1 MNIGAAARPPHSGT
15 DTLTLMFATGAR
27 SVRLLAATTAMALLA
42 LTGCSD
48 GEPPAMPD
56 VVGKTLDVGLVEI
69 EDSGFSEDAEVVGGG
84 VFGVVDEANWLICDQ
99 QPSAG
104 APIESAPT
112 LTVDRECGDSSEEV
126 GDPTEVDTD
135 TAEEPAGAP
144 EPAPAEASYTGPPY
158 EVVITDE
165 NVTPANLTQY
175 WVVIAPVDLSTDA
188 YKDAVKAI
196 ITDLARKDGKA
207 EIMVDVVTSLEIARA
222 ASPSATPA
230 FIEEYGEDYFLRTI
244 PELEVDGY
252 IASYAGGFDD
262 DSLEPSTSAEAYE
275 IVWRPAASPEFE
287 TWKP

>member
-1 MNIGAAARPPHSGT
+1 
-15 DTLTLMFATGAR
+15 
-27 SVRLLAATTAMALLA
+27 
-42 LTGCSD
+42 
-48 GEPPAMPD
+48 MPD

-84 VFGVVDEANWLICDQ
+84 VFGVVDEANWLICNQ
-99 QPSAG
+99 VPSAG

-112 LTVDRECGDSSEEV
+112 LTVDRECGDSSAET
-126 GDPTEVDTD
+126 GDPTEEDTD
-135 TAEEPAGAP
+135 TAEEPAEAP
-144 EPAPAEASYTGPPY
+144 ETAEAPAPEEAPYTGLPY

-165 NVTPANLTQY
+165 SVTPAKLTQY

-252 IASYAGGFDD
+252 IASYAGGFDE
-262 DSLEPSTSAEAYE
+262 DSLEPSISAEAYE